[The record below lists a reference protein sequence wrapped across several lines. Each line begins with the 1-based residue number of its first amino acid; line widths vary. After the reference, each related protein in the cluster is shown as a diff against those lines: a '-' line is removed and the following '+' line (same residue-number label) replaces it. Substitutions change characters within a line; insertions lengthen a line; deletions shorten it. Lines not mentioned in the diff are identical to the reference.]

1 MIVFSEKTKQPKASE
16 KTKQPKEGFNIF
28 LTGSSGA
35 LVTQVGSVH
44 QVNCVLHGEI
54 AIVIKL

>member
-1 MIVFSEKTKQPKASE
+1 VKKTKQPKASE

>member
-1 MIVFSEKTKQPKASE
+1 MKKTKQPKASE

-44 QVNCVLHGEI
+44 QVNWVLHGEI